1 MFDDIKESLAISIL
15 VGFLWCGSLVGVG
28 AGLWIV
34 DRLFF
39 R

>member
-1 MFDDIKESLAISIL
+1 MIPDIKESLAISIL
-15 VGFLWCGSLVGVG
+15 VGFLWCGSIVGLG

-34 DRLFF
+34 DKVFF